1 VWVVAREH
9 VAALPPGTEHVL
21 PGSRAYRRVTARATY
36 LINNVNWANDL
47 VKREGSVHV
56 HTHQGT
62 PVKSMGADLL
72 AYPGARR
79 GFSVPKMLRRADRWD
94 YSLVA
99 NPHSELV
106 WDRAYPCGFTSLR
119 SGSPRNDCLVR
130 PPEGRRESV
139 RQRLGVPEGSTLI
152 LYAPTSRDHRRSGQ
166 APACD
171 LERLVAGLPGDHV
184 LAVRLHPSQARHHER
199 GLALGDL
206 AGRGL
211 VLDVTDEP
219 HVEDLLLACDALV
232 TDYSSLMFDY
242 AHLDRPIVLH
252 VYDQDTFRAARGTY
266 FDVTERPPGH
276 VTRDEDELA
285 RLFASGAWCDEESA
299 RLRTAF
305 RARFAG
311 YDDGR
316 AAERVVRLLMLGE
329 DLAVPMVP
337 APGAPSDALTRS

>member
-1 VWVVAREH
+1 MGV
-9 VAALPPGTEHVL
+9 EHVL

-47 VKREGSVHV
+47 VKRKGAVHI

-72 AYPGARR
+72 KYPGARR
-79 GFSVPKMLRRADRWD
+79 GFSVPKMLLRADRWD

-119 SGSPRNDCLVR
+119 SGSPRNDCLVH
-130 PPEGRRESV
+130 PEEGRRESV
-139 RQRLGVPEGSTLI
+139 RQRLGVGDDSTLI
-152 LYAPTSRDHRRSGQ
+152 LYAPTNRDHRQGGY
-166 APACD
+166 APTCD

-184 LAVRLHPSQARHHER
+184 LAVRLHPSLAQHHER
-199 GLALGDL
+199 GLGLRDL
-206 AGRGL
+206 AARGL
-211 VLDVTDEP
+211 LLDVTDEP
-219 HVEDLLLACDALV
+219 RVEDLLLASDALI

-242 AHLDRPIVLH
+242 ALLDRPIVLH
-252 VYDQDTFRAARGTY
+252 TYDLDTYLAARGTY

-285 RLFASGAWCDEESA
+285 RLFASGAWRDEEST

-305 RARFAG
+305 RSRFRG

-316 AAERVVRLLMLGE
+316 AAERVVRTLMLGE

-337 APGAPSDALTRS
+337 APASASGAPSDALTRS